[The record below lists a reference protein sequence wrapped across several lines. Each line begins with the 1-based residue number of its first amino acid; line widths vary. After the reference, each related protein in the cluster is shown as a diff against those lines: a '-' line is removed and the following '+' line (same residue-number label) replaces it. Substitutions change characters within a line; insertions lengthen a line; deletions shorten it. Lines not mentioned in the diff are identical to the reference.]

1 MSRHKEIL
9 YCLPFTKAW
18 ANERMARMSARAR
31 VAQVACIVS
40 EGVEGRRRSLSEHT
54 AATSLPN
61 SSECPTASALRGSAI
76 AIAIAIKHYPGIS
89 APPPNRDMTTSYA
102 SGPSTATAPGPV
114 AEGIGAGEGGRLWG
128 KGDSK
133 DKAVGT
139 VGCTGGRI

>member
-1 MSRHKEIL
+1 M
-9 YCLPFTKAW
+9 
-18 ANERMARMSARAR
+18 
-31 VAQVACIVS
+31 VQVACIVY

-61 SSECPTASALRGSAI
+61 SPERPATSALRGS

-89 APPPNRDMTTSYA
+89 VPPPNPDMTASYA
-102 SGPSTATAPGPV
+102 SGPATATAPGPV

-133 DKAVGT
+133 DKPVGT
-139 VGCTGGRI
+139 IGCTGGRI